1 MSETQAN
8 PPVSLEE
15 IESIIVELEQ
25 YRERLVND
33 ALQMAKKAKL
43 SKKVAMAHLQGNP
56 EIIKI
61 DAALEKLR
69 PQVEAMRS
77 PSAN

>member
-8 PPVSLEE
+8 QPVSLEE

-43 SKKVAMAHLQGNP
+43 SKKVAMEHLQGNP

-77 PSAN
+77 PSPN

>member
-1 MSETQAN
+1 MSEPEENKPA
-8 PPVSLEE
+8 SLEE

-25 YRERLVND
+25 YRERLVTD

-43 SKKVAMAHLQGNP
+43 SKKLALEHLQGNP

-61 DAALEKLR
+61 DAALAKLR
-69 PQVEAMRS
+69 PQVKMMRS
-77 PSAN
+77 PSAT